1 MSICPITSL
10 VKSMATWKY
19 TGAKVSD
26 AQVKTSLEAVNA
38 ACFNCQTE
46 SSECPLAQ
54 AAADIAAMRS
64 GADLSPWGRQ

>member
-1 MSICPITSL
+1 
-10 VKSMATWKY
+10 MATWKY

-46 SSECPLAQ
+46 SIECPIAQ
-54 AAADIAAMRS
+54 AAADIAAMQS
-64 GADLSPWGRQ
+64 GADLSLWSRQ